1 LGIVPE
7 SHSADLVIR
16 PLTADLWPTFV
27 GLLDQGGPAGRC
39 WCMAPRIGADYR
51 RRSPQRNR
59 GDFRDV
65 VRQGPPPG
73 LLALR
78 DDVAVGWCQVA
89 PREALP
95 ALDRGW
101 RTKRVDDVPVWVIA
115 CFYVRKG
122 HRRQG
127 VTSALIAAAVDLA
140 RSAGA
145 PAVEAFPL
153 DGSVSP
159 SATGTG
165 YASTFASAGFVEV
178 ARRSAE
184 RPIMRFWF

>member
-1 LGIVPE
+1 MTG
-7 SHSADLVIR
+7 SGSADLVIK
-16 PLTADLWPTFV
+16 PLTAGLWPAFV
-27 GLLDQGGPAGRC
+27 DLLDQGGPAGRC

-59 GDFRDV
+59 TDFRGV
-65 VRQGPPPG
+65 VQQGPPPG

-78 DDVAVGWCQVA
+78 DKMAVGWCQVA

-95 ALDRGW
+95 ALDRGR
-101 RTKRVDDVPVWVIA
+101 RTRRVDDVPVWVIA

-127 VTSALIAAAVDLA
+127 VTSALITAAVELA

-145 PAVEAFPL
+145 PAVEAHPL
-153 DGSVSP
+153 DGSISP
-159 SATGTG
+159 SATSTG
-165 YASTFASAGFVEV
+165 YASTFAAAGFVEV
-178 ARRSAE
+178 ARRSAA
-184 RPIMRFWF
+184 RPVMRFSF

>member
-1 LGIVPE
+1 
-7 SHSADLVIR
+7 LVIR
-16 PLTADLWPTFV
+16 PLTADLWPAFAD
-27 GLLDQGGPAGRC
+27 LLDQGGPAGRC

-59 GDFRDV
+59 ADFRDV

-78 DDVAVGWCQVA
+78 DEVAIGWCQMA
-89 PREALP
+89 RREALP
-95 ALDRGW
+95 AFDRGR
-101 RTKRVDDVPVWVIA
+101 RTKRVDDVPAWVIA

-127 VTSALIAAAVDLA
+127 ITSALIAAALDLA
-140 RSAGA
+140 RSAGV
-145 PAVEAFPL
+145 PAVEAVPL

-159 SATGTG
+159 SATSTG
-165 YASTFASAGFVEV
+165 YAATFAAAGFVEV
-178 ARRSAE
+178 ARRSPE
-184 RPIMRFWF
+184 RPIMRFSF